1 MVYKCDRRK
10 HKGGNKSIGRPTTAP
25 TPFLQHGFTD
35 GAGSQRQQAAANTNA
50 MNNKQQSMFAR
61 GGSGPSK
68 GSTVPQFSSGTGAG
82 PVNANTSSVNNNATA
97 GQTVSDG
104 SGDCFATP
112 GGCGA
117 KVGGSSSAVQEP
129 EGFQN
134 WRDVFP
140 VAGEAFPLG
149 DISSGGKRL
158 RKTKGRKAKARKTKG
173 RKTKGRKTKGRKTKG
188 RKTKKSVMRGKKN
201 SRSKTNKRRKV
212 GRKTH

>member
-97 GQTVSDG
+97 GQTVADG

-112 GGCGA
+112 GGCGGPRIA
-117 KVGGSSSAVQEP
+117 GGSSSTVQEP

-134 WRDVFP
+134 WRD
-140 VAGEAFPLG
+140 AFPLA
-149 DISSGGKRL
+149 IEAVSGGKRV
-158 RKTKGRKAKARKTKG
+158 

-188 RKTKKSVMRGKKN
+188 RKTKKSVIRGKKN
-201 SRSKTNKRRKV
+201 GRSKTNKKRKV

>member
-97 GQTVSDG
+97 GQTVADG

-112 GGCGA
+112 GGCGGPRIA
-117 KVGGSSSAVQEP
+117 GGSSSTVQEP

-134 WRDVFP
+134 WRD
-140 VAGEAFPLG
+140 AFPLA
-149 DISSGGKRL
+149 IEAVSGGKRV
-158 RKTKGRKAKARKTKG
+158 
-173 RKTKGRKTKGRKTKG
+173 RKTKGRKTKG
-188 RKTKKSVMRGKKN
+188 RKTKKSVIRGKKN
-201 SRSKTNKRRKV
+201 GRSKTNKKRKV

>member
-35 GAGSQRQQAAANTNA
+35 GAGSQRQQAAANTEA

-112 GGCGA
+112 GGCGGPRIA
-117 KVGGSSSAVQEP
+117 GGSSCTVQEP
-129 EGFQN
+129 EGLQN

-140 VAGEAFPLG
+140 VSSGVV
-149 DISSGGKRL
+149 SGGKRV
-158 RKTKGRKAKARKTKG
+158 RKTKG

-188 RKTKKSVMRGKKN
+188 RKTMGRKTKGRKTKKSVIRGKKN
-201 SRSKTNKRRKV
+201 GRSKTNKRRKV